1 MWRDWLQLENCGHL
15 LLTYHEKHNKH
26 PTYWASFHLTVCSD
40 IVLKHGNSSQAE
52 GLTAAAVDTAV
63 TPVMKMKLQ
72 TNLPIFDGVFPK
84 SLWLCVICK
93 PSKEVVL
100 QENSWI
106 LLYSRWSCHT
116 ALYLLKLCRK
126 CFCRFCCT
134 LDSFNKELLFV
145 SFFFF
150 LQRWLTLITQS
161 ASFFLQWWWG
171 KEKNI
176 NRLQQRISKCCG
188 GHAHTSPHILAAEN
202 ILAGS
207 FTYEQISFENAAS
220 RFVWTFKW
228 TNSWYWIACTAICE
242 DMKGKRGSVWCIAF
256 DRVGRSCTQFNFNLC
271 CFEQRIL

>member
-1 MWRDWLQLENCGHL
+1 
-15 LLTYHEKHNKH
+15 
-26 PTYWASFHLTVCSD
+26 
-40 IVLKHGNSSQAE
+40 
-52 GLTAAAVDTAV
+52 
-63 TPVMKMKLQ
+63 MKLQ

-150 LQRWLTLITQS
+150 SKDDLLWSPNLLPFFFSDGEGKKRTSTVCSSESLNAVGATLTPRRIS
-161 ASFFLQWWWG
+161 W
-171 KEKNI
+171 
-176 NRLQQRISKCCG
+176 RQRIFLRVASPMNKSPSKMQRPGLCG
-188 GHAHTSPHILAAEN
+188 LLN
-202 ILAGS
+202 
-207 FTYEQISFENAAS
+207 EQTVDTE
-220 RFVWTFKW
+220 
-228 TNSWYWIACTAICE
+228 
-242 DMKGKRGSVWCIAF
+242 
-256 DRVGRSCTQFNFNLC
+256 
-271 CFEQRIL
+271 